1 MRIWTSLRLLT
12 SLSGVLLTFTTAS
25 QAGAAC
31 RIANQTGY
39 VFSVTSGNAS
49 NQNVA
54 AHGTATIAPGKIVGK
69 SKEGKTIGGSCKDG
83 DELVIREEQGIPLL
97 LPK

>member
-1 MRIWTSLRLLT
+1 MRIWTSPRLLT
-12 SLSGVLLTFTTAS
+12 SLSGVLLTFATAS
-25 QAGAAC
+25 QAAAAC

-39 VFSVTSGNAS
+39 VFTVASGNAS
-49 NQNVA
+49 NQSVA
-54 AHGTATIAPGKIVGK
+54 AHATATIAPGKIVGK